1 MLTKMMII
9 FIKARSG
16 FLEMNWLWPFSL
28 KVNEKPDVVK
38 THLRNMVVLPEMVGS
53 IIGVYNGKVFTQV
66 SSDLTNGQFVSG
78 RVQGTRWLGDLLNEG
93 RNYQMYWGTNQIRTR
108 WTGTIWT
115 RRLLNLAWIEQEMIW
130 LGSKLE
136 REAFEFGR
144 GVGVAISILI

>member
-9 FIKARSG
+9 FVKARSF

-93 RNYQMYWGTNQIRTR
+93 RNYQMFWGTNQKITR

-136 REAFEFGR
+136 RERKCKKRALKYE
-144 GVGVAISILI
+144 